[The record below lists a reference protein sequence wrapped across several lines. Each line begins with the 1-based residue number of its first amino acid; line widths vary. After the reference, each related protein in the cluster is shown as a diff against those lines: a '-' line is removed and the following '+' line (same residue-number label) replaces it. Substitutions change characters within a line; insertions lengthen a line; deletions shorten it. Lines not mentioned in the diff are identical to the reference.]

1 MFCVKKNF
9 FSYSVIAFV
18 TKRTIYLTNC
28 KTSTSE
34 KSRYS
39 IIYTIIFEAMAIQS
53 GKITFGK
60 SFKNS
65 TS

>member
-18 TKRTIYLTNC
+18 TKRTINLTNC
-28 KTSTSE
+28 QIPTSE